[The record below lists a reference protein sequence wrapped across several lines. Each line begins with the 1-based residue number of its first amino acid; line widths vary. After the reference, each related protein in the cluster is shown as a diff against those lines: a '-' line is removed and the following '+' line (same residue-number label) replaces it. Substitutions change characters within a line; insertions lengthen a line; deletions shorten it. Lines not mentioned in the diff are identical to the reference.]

1 MVVKNNL
8 SAINTLNTL
17 NRNHSALIKSLQTV
31 ATGMRINSA
40 KDDASG
46 YAISERMRVEIASLD
61 QANRNTQN
69 GMSMMKVAEGAVQ
82 STVDILK
89 TLKEK
94 VINAANDTNTD
105 ADRMQIQKELD
116 QSIDQIN
123 DNANLTYN
131 GKYLVDG
138 SKNGKSDGTYTA
150 LTNESLSEK
159 TNGGIRLTALKDRN
173 EQNLNI
179 QSSDSVTVSYV
190 QQGKTYTTTFQV
202 GNSTLQ
208 DIFIKAE
215 AIDSSTQTFADQTN
229 TSVGI
234 ASGAPSSEEVTKQR
248 DKLYKEWQDAEKALA
263 TAQGKVKAQQAVV
276 EGTEGTI
283 KTAQAAVNSLTPLQ
297 SDLASK
303 FLTLS
308 NDVSANSSAVNYNK
322 IAENDPEDYSNI
334 NKSAAKIAAGF
345 NEWRSNGTESSIAS
359 SPNPGQLTTTGEQ
372 EHFYAIVDGS
382 AKNGYIYALTA
393 TNPSFVAMRS
403 DYGVYKSAYTTYAG
417 SSYTGSSDGPNAGS
431 KGYGDTALNYATA
444 DLNAANSRLASEQA
458 TLASLEGARD
468 AAQVD
473 RDTKAGAYNSMFGPF
488 LLYGDNVGVD
498 YAGQLQTTPDLG
510 SAITVTANGL
520 GVDGQISGLTISV
533 SDSNGNIKKSV
544 NAVLDAWTESIRGEN
559 ASPEDNALVLQTGSR
574 ANQAIK
580 IRLSDMRAQALG
592 LQGKDGTTLNV
603 STQEKANAAIN
614 VLDNALQ
621 KALDQ
626 QTTIGAIESRL
637 AYTSA
642 NLTTAIENLTASES
656 TIRDADMAKAM
667 TEYTK
672 NNILMQA
679 SQAMLAQANQSNN
692 QVLSLLR

>member
-1 MVVKNNL
+1 MVVRNNL

-17 NRNHSALIKSLQTV
+17 NRNHSALMKSLQTV

-105 ADRMQIQKELD
+105 ADRAQIQKELD

-150 LTNESLSEK
+150 LTNESLDAS
-159 TNGGIRLTALKDRN
+159 TQAGTLLTDLKDRN
-173 EQNLNI
+173 GQNLNI
-179 QSSDSVTVSYV
+179 TTSDKVTVSYV
-190 QQGKTYTTTFQV
+190 QDGRTYSTSFAVQAGTT
-202 GNSTLQ
+202 LA
-208 DIFIKAE
+208 DIVANAE
-215 AIDSSTQTFADQTN
+215 DINPATITFATQANPSVAKVNGITN
-229 TSVGI
+229 
-234 ASGAPSSEEVTKQR
+234 AAELLAQQQALQQAVT
-248 DKLYKEWQDAEKALA
+248 
-263 TAQGKVKAQQAVV
+263 TAQG
-276 EGTEGTI
+276 ELS
-283 KTAQAAVNSLTPLQ
+283 TAQTNLANAQGAVDAYTSAQ
-297 SDLASK
+297 GSVASK
-303 FLTLS
+303 L
-308 NDVSANSSAVNYNK
+308 
-322 IAENDPEDYSNI
+322 
-334 NKSAAKIAAGF
+334 
-345 NEWRSNGTESSIAS
+345 GT
-359 SPNPGQLTTTGEQ
+359 
-372 EHFYAIVDGS
+372 
-382 AKNGYIYALTA
+382 
-393 TNPSFVAMRS
+393 
-403 DYGVYKSAYTTYAG
+403 
-417 SSYTGSSDGPNAGS
+417 
-431 KGYGDTALNYATA
+431 
-444 DLNAANSRLASEQA
+444 LNAAESDDTFKSWA
-458 TLASLEGARD
+458 TTFLNAAVDESTDWNTLNTQYGQWKGTTTSLGVPDPSTTSSYDCINAILNTTNAKSKAFRD
-468 AAQVD
+468 AFAD
-473 RDTKAGAYNSMFGPF
+473 YTSAYNALSALDSASSLSARQAALAAAKTDLTAKQSAYNTAVGNLRAFAGPSV
-488 LLYGDNVGVD
+488 LSSPKVGVD
-498 YAGQLQTTPDLG
+498 YNGNMQYTPDLG
-510 SAITVTANGL
+510 TALTITAMNK
-520 GVDGQISGLTISV
+520 GVEGQISGFTVSV

-580 IRLSDMRAQALG
+580 IRLTDMRAQALG
-592 LQGKDGTTLNV
+592 LQGKDGSTLNV

-626 QTTIGAIESRL
+626 QTTIGSIESRL

-672 NNILMQA
+672 HNILMQA
-679 SQAMLAQANQSNN
+679 SQAMLAQANQNNN

>member
-1 MVVKNNL
+1 MVVRNNL

-69 GMSMMKVAEGAVQ
+69 GSSMMKVAEGAVQ

-150 LTNESLSEK
+150 LTNESLDAS
-159 TNGGIRLTALKDRN
+159 TQAGTLLTDLKDRN
-173 EQNLNI
+173 GQNLNI
-179 QSSDSVTVSYV
+179 TTSDKVTVSYV
-190 QQGKTYTTTFQV
+190 QDGRTYSTSFAVQAGTT
-202 GNSTLQ
+202 LA
-208 DIFIKAE
+208 DIVANAE
-215 AIDSSTQTFADQTN
+215 DINPATITFATQANPSVAKVNGITN
-229 TSVGI
+229 
-234 ASGAPSSEEVTKQR
+234 AAELLAQQQALQQAVT
-248 DKLYKEWQDAEKALA
+248 
-263 TAQGKVKAQQAVV
+263 TAQGELSTAQTNLAN
-276 EGTEGTI
+276 
-283 KTAQAAVNSLTPLQ
+283 AQAAVDAYTSAQGNV
-297 SDLASK
+297 ASK
-303 FLTLS
+303 LGSLNVAES
-308 NDVSANSSAVNYNK
+308 NDAFKTWASNYLAFAVGTGTDWNTLDTQYGQW
-322 IAENDPEDYSNI
+322 
-334 NKSAAKIAAGF
+334 KSATTSLGAPDP
-345 NEWRSNGTESSIAS
+345 STTSSYSCINSILNTTTSDSQVFRDAFTNYTGAYNALSALDSAS
-359 SPNPGQLTTTGEQ
+359 SL
-372 EHFYAIVDGS
+372 S
-382 AKNGYIYALTA
+382 ARQAALTA
-393 TNPSFVAMRS
+393 AKNDLTA
-403 DYGVYKSAYTTYAG
+403 KQSAYNTAVGNLRAFAG
-417 SSYTGSSDGPNAGS
+417 PTVLSDS
-431 KGYGDTALNYATA
+431 KVGINYSG
-444 DLNAANSRLASEQA
+444 NIQ
-458 TLASLEGARD
+458 
-468 AAQVD
+468 
-473 RDTKAGAYNSMFGPF
+473 Y
-488 LLYGDNVGVD
+488 
-498 YAGQLQTTPDLG
+498 TPDLG
-510 SAITVTANGL
+510 TALTITAMNK
-520 GVDGQISGLTISV
+520 GVEGQISGFTVSV
-533 SDSNGNIKKSV
+533 TDSKGNIKKSV
-544 NAVLDAWTESIRGEN
+544 NAVLDAWNESIRGEN
-559 ASPEDNALVLQTGSR
+559 ASPEDNAIVLQTGSH

-580 IRLSDMRAQALG
+580 IRLSDMRARALG
-592 LQGKDGTTLNV
+592 LQGQDGTTLNV

-621 KALDQ
+621 KALNQ
-626 QTTIGAIESRL
+626 QTTIGSIESRL

-679 SQAMLAQANQSNN
+679 SQAMLAQANQNNN

>member
-1 MVVKNNL
+1 MVVRNNL

-215 AIDSSTQTFADQTN
+215 AIDGSTQTFADQTN

-234 ASGAPSSEEVTKQR
+234 ASGAPSSEAVIEQR
-248 DKLYKEWQDAEKALA
+248 TQLYNAWQASETALTNA
-263 TAQGKVKAQQAVV
+263 KNAVNAQQGVV
-276 EGTEGTI
+276 DGTQATI
-283 KTAQAAVNSLTPLQ
+283 DSAQAAVISLTALQ
-297 SDLASK
+297 SAVSST
-303 FLTLS
+303 FSALS
-308 NDVSANSSAVNYNK
+308 NAVTNNSDSVTYTKAGPYSTAAPTVN
-322 IAENDPEDYSNI
+322 
-334 NKSAAKIAAGF
+334 AAGITAGF
-345 NEWRSNGTESSIAS
+345 NDWVSGGVDTSIAT
-359 SPNPGQLTTTGEQ
+359 SPAPNQLSDNGNE
-372 EHFYAIVDGS
+372 EFFYAVVDGS
-382 AKNGYIYALTA
+382 TIGGNTYTLNNPSASITAIRSNYSNYKTAYNTYASTDYTA
-393 TNPSFVAMRS
+393 TS
-403 DYGVYKSAYTTYAG
+403 GT
-417 SSYTGSSDGPNAGS
+417 
-431 KGYGDTALNYATA
+431 KGYGDKALSYANA
-444 DLNAANSRLASEQA
+444 DLADANSHMASEQA
-458 TLASLEGARD
+458 TLASLESARD

-626 QTTIGAIESRL
+626 QTTIGSIESRL

-679 SQAMLAQANQSNN
+679 SQAMLAQANQNNN